1 VIPVSI
7 FPIYVK
13 KILKLDTTLNPYRSK
28 ASKGCYSMGIKF
40 LSPQFKI
47 QKMKKLF
54 FLGTLLFAFV
64 CTTFAQTDNQP
75 MPVSTELKKGRG
87 KAQAQG
93 NNVKKTLGLSD
104 DQATK
109 MKDAKATLQG
119 KMKAIK
125 SDTGLS
131 KEQKKAQIKDAAMAF
146 DGQIKGIFTPEQYT
160 KWGEM
165 KQKMKGKMKENRKGK
180 KGLKQEDDNMELPDD
195 GQ

>member
-1 VIPVSI
+1 
-7 FPIYVK
+7 
-13 KILKLDTTLNPYRSK
+13 
-28 ASKGCYSMGIKF
+28 
-40 LSPQFKI
+40 
-47 QKMKKLF
+47 MKKLF
-54 FLGTLLFAFV
+54 LLSTLLIAFAFS
-64 CTTFAQTDNQP
+64 TLAQTDNQP
-75 MPVSTELKKGRG
+75 APVSSELKKGRG

-104 DQATK
+104 DQVTK

-131 KEQKKAQIKDAAMAF
+131 KEQKKAQIKDAAIAF

-165 KQKMKGKMKENRKGK
+165 KQKMKGKMKEKRKGK
-180 KGLKQEDDNMELPDD
+180 NGLKQEDDNMELPDD